1 MGRIR
6 SLCRL
11 FTSFYL
17 PLFYQPFFLC
27 LDVLKQ
33 DRCRFIIRVLRY
45 EFTMNGKV

>member
-11 FTSFYL
+11 FTS
-17 PLFYQPFFLC
+17 FYQPFFLC